1 MSHVKWVPLPEP
13 VRRSPWRLFPWAVAA
28 GMLVVIAVNVGMVY
42 AALRSFPGKVGD
54 EGFELS
60 NHYDAVL
67 AQAERQAAVGWTIA
81 ARADAASRLVVTLSD
96 RGGAPLIGAVITA
109 TAERPLGATETRRLV
124 FRELGGGRYV
134 ADMALP
140 MPGQWDLML
149 AASAQGHDVAAT
161 RRIVVR

>member
-1 MSHVKWVPLPEP
+1 MSHIERVPLPEP
-13 VRRSPWRLFPWAVAA
+13 VRRSPWLLFPWAVAA
-28 GMLVVIAVNVGMVY
+28 GMLVVVAVNVGMVY
-42 AALRSFPGKVGD
+42 AALTSFPGKAGE

-67 AQAERQAAVGWTIA
+67 ARAERQASLGWTIA
-81 ARADAASRLVVTLSD
+81 TRVDPPSRLVVTLNG
-96 RGGAPLIGAVITA
+96 RGGVPLTGAAITA
-109 TAERPLGATETRRLV
+109 TAERPLGAAQTRRLV

-140 MPGQWDLML
+140 LPGQWDVTL